1 MGPKDLEFGLLGE
14 RLGHSFSPAIHR
26 QLAGYD
32 YRLVELR
39 PEEVEPFL
47 RAGRF
52 RGLNVTI
59 PYKKTVMACC
69 DALSPAARRIGSVN
83 TLLRR
88 PDGTLY
94 GDNTDYDGFRYLLQA
109 AGAQVRGKKV
119 LVLGSGGA
127 SLTVHAVLAD
137 LGARETVSI
146 SRSGPD
152 NYENLDRHADA
163 QLIVNATPVGM
174 YPNTG
179 VSPVELDQFPDCE
192 GVFDLI
198 YNPARTQLLLDA
210 ERRGL
215 LLCSNGLGMLVAQ
228 AKAAAERFLGRTI
241 PDSRVEEITRQVEG
255 QTQNLLL
262 IGMPGCGK
270 TTVGQFLAD
279 RLGRPLADVD
289 HQVEAEAGCSIPD
302 LFKKEGE
309 EGFRIREHR
318 ALCQLSKQSGQVI
331 ACGGGIVT
339 RRENWDPMRQNSTV
353 IYLRRDLELLPTSGR
368 PVSQAIPPEELYRRR
383 APLYEELADLTVENR
398 GTPEETAEE
407 IIRRLAL

>member
-1 MGPKDLEFGLLGE
+1 MRPGNLEFGLLGQL
-14 RLGHSFSPAIHR
+14 LGHSFSPAIHR
-26 QLAGYD
+26 QLGDYD
-32 YRLVELR
+32 YQLVELQ

-47 RAGRF
+47 RMGRF

-69 DALSPAARRIGSVN
+69 DALSPAAERIGSVN

-109 AGAQVRGKKV
+109 AGAQVRGKKA

-127 SLTVHAVLAD
+127 SLTVHTVLAD
-137 LGARETVSI
+137 LGARETVGI
-146 SRSGPD
+146 SRRGPN
-152 NYENLDRHADA
+152 NYKNLDRHADA

-179 VSPVELDQFPDCE
+179 VSPVDLEQFPNCE
-192 GVFDLI
+192 GVFDLS

-210 ERRGL
+210 ARL
-215 LLCSNGLGMLVAQ
+215 DLLCSNGLGMLVAQ

-241 PDSRVEEITRQVEG
+241 PDRRVEEIIQQMER

-270 TTVGQFLAD
+270 TTVGQILAD

-289 HQVEAEAGCSIPD
+289 HQVEAEASCSIPD
-302 LFKKEGE
+302 LFKQEGE
-309 EGFRIREHR
+309 EGFRSREHQ
-318 ALCQLSKQSGQVI
+318 ALCQLSKLSGQVI
-331 ACGGGIVT
+331 SCGGGIVT

-353 IYLRRDLELLPTSGR
+353 IYLRRELKLLPTSGR
-368 PVSQAIPPEELYRRR
+368 PVSQTTPLEELYRRR
-383 APLYEELADLTVENR
+383 APLYEKLADLTVDNH

-407 IIRRLAL
+407 IIRRLVL